1 MAAHFKKNA
10 QAYQDA
16 FTTPGIS
23 PRDASSLKHIL
34 HNWNRLMKP
43 RGLPHSLH
51 LLYFLTLNF
60 CGLPHFTISE
70 VFAI

>member
-1 MAAHFKKNA
+1 MPSRFPLSFT
-10 QAYQDA
+10 YQLA

-23 PRDASSLKHIL
+23 PREASSLKHIL
-34 HNWNRLMKP
+34 HNWNLRMKP
-43 RGLPHSLH
+43 RGLPQSLH

-60 CGLPHFTISE
+60 GGLPHFTISE